1 MINFSY
7 AKIIHMANAEFN
19 NLKSRVQ
26 HQQKKKIRKVRF
38 YHSFL
43 TIVLLLCVIQISY
56 SALLN
61 LAKIVVYQA
70 KIAKAQSLYAAAQS
84 RNSNLKNEIKN
95 FSSMYK
101 VESIARNNLKM
112 AAKDEVLVIINQ
124 PHDEEEENDRNEN
137 SFAKFLENFAS
148 KFNKDDEMAM

>member
-1 MINFSY
+1 
-7 AKIIHMANAEFN
+7 MANAKYM

-26 HQQKKKIRKVRF
+26 KQQKKKIRKIRF

-43 TIVLLLCVIQISY
+43 TIVLLLCVFQISY

-61 LAKIVVYQA
+61 LAKIVVYQT
-70 KIAKAQSLYAAAQS
+70 KIIKAQELKTQAET
-84 RNSNLKNEIKN
+84 RNKNLKNEIKN

-112 AAKDEVLVIINQ
+112 AAKDEVLIIINQ
-124 PHDEEEENDRNEN
+124 PQEETREVKKLPDN
-137 SFAKFLENFAS
+137 KFIRFMETFAS
-148 KFNKDDEMAM
+148 KFNKDISTEKISE

>member
-1 MINFSY
+1 
-7 AKIIHMANAEFN
+7 MANAKYM

-26 HQQKKKIRKVRF
+26 KQQKKKIRKIRF

-43 TIVLLLCVIQISY
+43 TIVLLLCVFQISY

-61 LAKIVVYQA
+61 LAKIVVYQT
-70 KIAKAQSLYAAAQS
+70 KIIKAQELKTQAET
-84 RNSNLKNEIKN
+84 RNKNLKNEIKN

-112 AAKDEVLVIINQ
+112 AAKDEVLIIINQ
-124 PHDEEEENDRNEN
+124 PQEETKEVKKLPDN
-137 SFAKFLENFAS
+137 KFIRFMETFAS
-148 KFNKDDEMAM
+148 KFNKDISTEKISE

>member
-1 MINFSY
+1 MGKQVS
-7 AKIIHMANAEFN
+7 

-26 HQQKKKIRKVRF
+26 KQNKKKIRKVRF

-43 TIVLLLCVIQISY
+43 TIVLLICVLQISY

-61 LAKIVVYQA
+61 LAKIVLYQT
-70 KIAKAQSLYAAAQS
+70 KIIKALDLKHEAEA
-84 RNSNLKNEIKN
+84 RNRDLKNEIQN

-112 AAKDEVLVIINQ
+112 AAKDEVLIIINNQ
-124 PHDEEEENDRNEN
+124 PENIKTESEQLPDNGFIR
-137 SFAKFLENFAS
+137 FLEGFAS
-148 KFNKDDEMAM
+148 KFNRDVTDKND

>member
-1 MINFSY
+1 MDN
-7 AKIIHMANAEFN
+7 AKYMN

-26 HQQKKKIRKVRF
+26 NKQKKKIRKIRF

-43 TIVLLLCVIQISY
+43 TIVLLLCVFQIAR

-61 LAKIVVYQA
+61 LAKIVIYQT
-70 KIAKAQSLYAAAQS
+70 KIITAEELRAKADS
-84 RNSNLKNEIKN
+84 RNKHLKNEIQN

-112 AAKDEVLVIINQ
+112 AAKDEVLIIINQ
-124 PHDEEEENDRNEN
+124 NNEETQKINHLPDNAIIR
-137 SFAKFLENFAS
+137 FLEDFAD
-148 KFNKDDEMAM
+148 KLGVDVAKDVIPEQQTE

>member
-1 MINFSY
+1 MSEQ
-7 AKIIHMANAEFN
+7 KT

-26 HQQKKKIRKVRF
+26 KQQKKKIRKIRF

-43 TIVLLLCVIQISY
+43 TIMLFICVLQIGY

-61 LAKIVVYQA
+61 LAKIVVYQT
-70 KIAKAQSLYAAAQS
+70 KIVKAQDLLHQAES
-84 RNSNLKNEIKN
+84 RNHDLKNEIQN

-112 AAKDEVLVIINQ
+112 AGKDEVLIIINQ
-124 PHDEEEENDRNEN
+124 DDKDSAEPNEVPN
-137 SFAKFLENFAS
+137 NGFVRFLETFAS
-148 KFNKDDEMAM
+148 KFNHDADSDKFID

>member
-1 MINFSY
+1 MTS
-7 AKIIHMANAEFN
+7 ANYM

-26 HQQKKKIRKVRF
+26 KQQKKKIRKIRF

-61 LAKIVVYQA
+61 LAKIVVYQT
-70 KIAKAQSLYAAAQS
+70 KIIQAQQLKSQAED
-84 RNSNLKNEIKN
+84 RNKHLKNEIKN

-112 AAKDEVLVIINQ
+112 AAKDEVLIIINQ
-124 PHDEEEENDRNEN
+124 PQQEIKEVQNFPQNK
-137 SFAKFLENFAS
+137 FVKFLETFAS
-148 KFNKDDEMAM
+148 KFNRDVAPDKTSD

>member
-1 MINFSY
+1 MTS
-7 AKIIHMANAEFN
+7 ANYM

-26 HQQKKKIRKVRF
+26 KQQKKKIRKIKF

-43 TIVLLLCVIQISY
+43 TIVLLLCVFQISY

-61 LAKIVVYQA
+61 LAKIVVYQT
-70 KIAKAQSLYAAAQS
+70 KISKAQELKVKAQN
-84 RNSNLKNEIKN
+84 RNAHLKNEVQN

-112 AAKDEVLVIINQ
+112 AAKDEVLIIINQ
-124 PHDEEEENDRNEN
+124 PGVETKDVEKIPDNKVV
-137 SFAKFLENFAS
+137 KFLESFAQ
-148 KFNKDDEMAM
+148 KFNLDNSQTDKIQE

>member
-1 MINFSY
+1 MSSGY
-7 AKIIHMANAEFN
+7 M

-26 HQQKKKIRKVRF
+26 KQQKKKIRKIRF

-43 TIVLLLCVIQISY
+43 TIVLLLCVCQISY

-61 LAKIVVYQA
+61 LAKIVVYQT
-70 KIAKAQSLYAAAQS
+70 KIIKAQELKTQAEE
-84 RNSNLKNEIKN
+84 RNKHLKSEIKN

-112 AAKDEVLVIINQ
+112 AAKDEVLIIINQ
-124 PHDEEEENDRNEN
+124 QNEETKTTENIPNN
-137 SFAKFLENFAS
+137 KFVKFLETFSS
-148 KFNKDDEMAM
+148 KFNRDISSEKASE

>member
-1 MINFSY
+1 
-7 AKIIHMANAEFN
+7 MANTKFM

-26 HQQKKKIRKVRF
+26 KQQKKKIRKIRF

-43 TIVLLLCVIQISY
+43 TIVLLLCVVQISY

-61 LAKIVVYQA
+61 LAKIVVYQT
-70 KIAKAQSLYAAAQS
+70 KIIKAQELKTQAET
-84 RNSNLKNEIKN
+84 RNKQLKSEIQN

-112 AAKDEVLVIINQ
+112 AAKDEVLIIINQ
-124 PHDEEEENDRNEN
+124 PQEE
-137 SFAKFLENFAS
+137 AKETSKLPDNKFIRFMETFAS
-148 KFNKDDEMAM
+148 KFNRDITSEKTSE

>member
-1 MINFSY
+1 MDN
-7 AKIIHMANAEFN
+7 KDN

-26 HQQKKKIRKVRF
+26 KQQKKKIRKVRF

-43 TIVLLLCVIQISY
+43 TIVLIICVLQIGY

-61 LAKIVVYQA
+61 LAKIVVYQT
-70 KIAKAQSLYAAAQS
+70 KIVKAQELKNQAET
-84 RNSNLKNEIKN
+84 RNHDLKNEIQN

-112 AAKDEVLVIINQ
+112 AGKDEVLIIINQ
-124 PHDEEEENDRNEN
+124 SDNSNDESKEIPNNGFVR
-137 SFAKFLENFAS
+137 FLETFAS
-148 KFNKDDEMAM
+148 KFNRDISDKSID

>member
-1 MINFSY
+1 MSSGY
-7 AKIIHMANAEFN
+7 M

-26 HQQKKKIRKVRF
+26 KQQKKKIRKIRF

-43 TIVLLLCVIQISY
+43 TIVLLLCVCQISY

-61 LAKIVVYQA
+61 LAKIVVYQT
-70 KIAKAQSLYAAAQS
+70 KIIKAQELKTQAEE
-84 RNSNLKNEIKN
+84 RNKHLKSEIKN

-112 AAKDEVLVIINQ
+112 AAKDEVLIIINQ
-124 PHDEEEENDRNEN
+124 QNEETKTTENIPNN
-137 SFAKFLENFAS
+137 KFVKFLETFSS
-148 KFNKDDEMAM
+148 KFNRDVSSEKASE

>member
-1 MINFSY
+1 M
-7 AKIIHMANAEFN
+7 

-26 HQQKKKIRKVRF
+26 KQQKKKIRKVRF

-43 TIVLLLCVIQISY
+43 TIVLLLIVVQISY

-61 LAKIVVYQA
+61 LAKIVVYQT
-70 KIAKAQSLYAAAQS
+70 KIVKAQDLKREAEN
-84 RNSNLKNEIKN
+84 RNKDLKNEINN

-112 AAKDEVLVIINQ
+112 AAKDEVLIIINQ
-124 PHDEEEENDRNEN
+124 SDNDADDN
-137 SFAKFLENFAS
+137 SESSGNGFTKFLETFSS
-148 KFNKDDEMAM
+148 KFNRDIAPERVFD

>member
-1 MINFSY
+1 
-7 AKIIHMANAEFN
+7 MANAKYM

-26 HQQKKKIRKVRF
+26 KQQKKKIRKIRF

-43 TIVLLLCVIQISY
+43 TIVLLLCVFQISY

-61 LAKIVVYQA
+61 LAKIVVYQT
-70 KIAKAQSLYAAAQS
+70 KIIKAQELKTQAET
-84 RNSNLKNEIKN
+84 RNKNLKNEIKN

-112 AAKDEVLVIINQ
+112 AAKDEVLIIINQ
-124 PHDEEEENDRNEN
+124 PQVETREVKKLPDN
-137 SFAKFLENFAS
+137 KFIRFMETFAS
-148 KFNKDDEMAM
+148 KFNKDISTEKISE